1 MGLDLNA
8 VSSVTRSP
16 PAPSQ
21 QQSEKSNSQ
30 KVGAP
35 MARDDSDENHEG
47 ESQVNGLSFIDPQSV
62 SVQQSQEAD
71 QYRKVGEVIEDSA
84 PRPTLGSHINILA

>member
-16 PAPSQ
+16 PTQ
-21 QQSEKSNSQ
+21 GQQSEKSNSQ

-35 MARDDSDENHEG
+35 RARDDSDESHEG
-47 ESQVNGLSFIDPQSV
+47 ESQVNGASLIDTQSV
-62 SVQQSQEAD
+62 SVEQSQEAD
-71 QYRKVGEVIEDSA
+71 QYRKVGEVIENTD
-84 PRPTLGSHINILA
+84 PRPTLGAQINILA